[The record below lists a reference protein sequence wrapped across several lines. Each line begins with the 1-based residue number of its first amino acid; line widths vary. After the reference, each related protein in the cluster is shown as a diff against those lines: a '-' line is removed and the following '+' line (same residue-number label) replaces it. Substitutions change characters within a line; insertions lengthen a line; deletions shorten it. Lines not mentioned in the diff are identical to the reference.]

1 MYDNDCFP
9 GNMLFLIEYTVIFGC
24 YSLGL
29 IINYLADIKKK
40 IK

>member
-24 YSLGL
+24 YSLGFDL
-29 IINYLADIKKK
+29 FIYLADI
-40 IK
+40 